1 MFKTLVPENR
11 SLKHSDYKE
20 REEKKK
26 SKSLV
31 WFDSLR
37 NEMQS

>member
-1 MFKTLVPENR
+1 MFKTLVPENK
-11 SLKHSDYKE
+11 SLKHSYYKE
-20 REEKKK
+20 EEKKK